1 MSNWNGKRVLIIG
14 AARQGLAL
22 ARFLAEEGARI
33 TINDKQSID
42 ALRPAM
48 EQLDGLKVQ
57 WTGGGHPI
65 SLLNDCDLVCLSG
78 GVPLS
83 LPLIREATSRN
94 IPLTNDTQIF
104 MEVVPCP
111 VIGITGSAGKTT
123 TTTLV
128 GRMAAHN
135 KKPSQQTWV
144 GGNIGNPLIASVRD
158 MKSDDLAIMEISS
171 FQLEQMTISPTIAA
185 VLNITPNHLDRHG
198 TMETY
203 TAAKARILD
212 YQNSDDIAILNR
224 QDTGSW
230 NLRTHAKG
238 KLVTFG
244 EMKSTSDEPGT
255 FLQDEMV
262 IYTEGGQVET
272 LLPVSDIQ
280 LRGRH
285 NVRNV
290 LAACTIAKAAGL
302 PAEAIRKGV
311 QGFGGVA
318 HRLEFVREYRGSRWY
333 NDSIA
338 TAPERSMAAIHS
350 FSEPLILLA
359 GGRDKNLPW
368 EDFAK
373 LANDRVDHLILFGE
387 AAGKIENE
395 VNAKRT
401 SSSILKDIHLCGTLK
416 EAVLHA
422 AGIVK
427 AGYVVLLS
435 PGGTSFDAYKDFEER
450 GEEFRK
456 WVLQLS

>member
-1 MSNWNGKRVLIIG
+1 MSNWSGKRVLIIG

-22 ARFLAEEGARI
+22 ARFLAVEGAHI
-33 TINDKQSID
+33 TINDKQPID

-48 EQLDGLKVQ
+48 EELDGLKVQ
-57 WTGGGHPI
+57 WMGGGHPV

-83 LPLIREATSRN
+83 LSIIQEAVQRN

-128 GRMAAHN
+128 GRMAAQSN
-135 KKPSQQTWV
+135 KPAQRTWV

-158 MKSDDLAIMEISS
+158 MKSEDLAIMEISS
-171 FQLEQMTISPTIAA
+171 FQLEQMTISPAIAA

-203 TAAKARILD
+203 TAAKARILE
-212 YQNSDDIAILNR
+212 YQSSADTAILNR

-230 NLRTHAKG
+230 NLRSRVKG
-238 KLVTFG
+238 KLLTFG
-244 EMKSTSDEPGT
+244 ESLSTSDEAGT
-255 FLQDEMV
+255 FIEND
-262 IYTEGGQVET
+262 QVMYIENSKKEN
-272 LLPVSDIQ
+272 LLPVSEIQ

-290 LAACTIAKAAGL
+290 LAACAIAKAAGL
-302 PAEAIRKGV
+302 PAEAIQKGV

-338 TAPERSMAAIHS
+338 TAPERTMAAIHS
-350 FSEPLILLA
+350 FKEPLILLA

-368 EDFAK
+368 EDFAR
-373 LANDRVDHLILFGE
+373 LANERVDFLVLFGE
-387 AAGKIENE
+387 SAGKIENI
-395 VNAKRT
+395 VKAHQN
-401 SSSILKDIHLCGTLK
+401 SSSSLKDIHLCGTLK

-427 AGYVVLLS
+427 PGYVVLLS